1 MRTLLR
7 LLLALGALLA
17 CLVVT
22 ATPAS
27 AHPLGNFTVNRY
39 TGILVAPDGV
49 EVDHVV
55 DLAEI
60 PTAQLGEAIDD
71 LPALAARECATTTDG
86 LAVTAGGDGVRL
98 QLEDATASVSDGEG
112 GLPVT
117 RITCRY
123 SGAADIE
130 AGEVT
135 FEDSTAPGSVGWREV
150 TAVGDRMTLTSADV
164 PSEST
169 SERLS
174 VLPRGPARVAA
185 GRHVGDARRRHRRSR
200 GGAARH
206 RGRRTG
212 RGGRLLVV
220 RHGPPA
226 CSATTAGW
234 PPAWP
239 SWRRSPSGRRT
250 RSRPGTARPSW
261 RSTSPSAGTPRSAR
275 RSRSAAR

>member
-1 MRTLLR
+1 MRTLAR

-22 ATPAS
+22 AAPAS

-39 TGILVAPDGV
+39 TGILVSPDGV

-60 PTAQLGEAIDD
+60 PTAQLGDAIDD

-98 QLEDATASVSDGEG
+98 ELEDATASVSDGEG

-123 SGAADIE
+123 SGAADIG

-150 TAVGDRMTLTSADV
+150 TAVGDEMTLTSADV

-169 SERLS
+169 SERLTS
-174 VLPRGPARVAA
+174 YPEDLLESPLDVTSATLVVATGGPAGSCPAPRTTDPVSPTAP
-185 GRHVGDARRRHRRSR
+185 GCRR
-200 GGAARH
+200 
-206 RGRRTG
+206 
-212 RGGRLLVV
+212 
-220 RHGPPA
+220 GPPA
-226 CSATTAGW
+226 CSVTTGGW
-234 PPAWP
+234 PQAWP
-239 SWRRSPSGRRT
+239 SSPRSPWARRT
-250 RSRPGTARPSW
+250 HSRPGTARPSW

-275 RSRSAAR
+275 RSRWAAR